1 MRIVDT
7 AKDAFEPGGI
17 AQFETIHPFLDG
29 NGRIGRLLITLSLMN
44 DHALSTAVFYPSYLF
59 KLRRSEYHE
68 RLMGVREHGEYAA
81 WVRFFCECLL
91 ASADDAAGSLM
102 RLVELHNNNI
112 ALVNGMLGRS
122 SANGLR
128 LLELL
133 EENPIVDVAFI
144 AEKLEIAR
152 TTASNLVKA
161 FVNLGILVQPEKE
174 RQRYRMFLY
183 EDYLAI
189 LRQGAIRYSGW
200 QTPRRSLP
208 FDAEQCRISEK
219 MRDEYDFA

>member
-1 MRIVDT
+1 MPAIPGVRRIVCRVLFGLWLLRQLTQALRGKLEPADGFRGEAPGPVGAAAPLREDGGAEYLRIVDT

-17 AQFETIHPFLDG
+17 AQFEKIHPFLDG

-44 DHALSTAVFYPSYLF
+44 DHALSTAVFYPSYQF
-59 KLRRSEYHE
+59 KLRRSEYYG
-68 RLMGVREHGEYAA
+68 RLMGVREHDEYAA

-133 EENPIVDVAFI
+133 EE
-144 AEKLEIAR
+144 
-152 TTASNLVKA
+152 
-161 FVNLGILVQPEKE
+161 
-174 RQRYRMFLY
+174 
-183 EDYLAI
+183 
-189 LRQGAIRYSGW
+189 
-200 QTPRRSLP
+200 TP
-208 FDAEQCRISEK
+208 
-219 MRDEYDFA
+219 